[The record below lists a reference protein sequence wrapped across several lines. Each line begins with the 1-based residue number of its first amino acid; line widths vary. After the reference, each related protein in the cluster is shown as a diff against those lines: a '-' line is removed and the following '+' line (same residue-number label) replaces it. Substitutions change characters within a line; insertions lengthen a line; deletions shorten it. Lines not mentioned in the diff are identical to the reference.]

1 MYCPFCSNDDSKVID
16 SRDSGESI
24 RRRRECLRCGLRF
37 TTYEKVQTRALIV
50 VKRDGRREDFN
61 RDKLW
66 SSMKNACAKRPLPIG
81 SIEKNIDEI
90 EVGLAN
96 SGKAELSSRVI
107 GEMVMDRLRNLD
119 RVAYIRFASVYR
131 DFRDIE
137 SFKDE
142 VDALLEPKEVQ
153 EDIEQLSFLDD
164 DELTVRGK
172 RRRGRKPKRR
182 IAGT

>member
-1 MYCPFCSNDDSKVID
+1 M
-16 SRDSGESI
+16 
-24 RRRRECLRCGLRF
+24 
-37 TTYEKVQTRALIV
+37 
-50 VKRDGRREDFN
+50 
-61 RDKLW
+61 
-66 SSMKNACAKRPLPIG
+66 
-81 SIEKNIDEI
+81 
-90 EVGLAN
+90 
-96 SGKAELSSRVI
+96 
-107 GEMVMDRLRNLD
+107 
-119 RVAYIRFASVYR
+119 YR

-164 DELTVRGK
+164 DELRVRGK